1 MMKGKSMAEEILD
14 KNVNTVEVDEPEID
28 GRNKGYRG

>member
-14 KNVNTVEVDEPEID
+14 KNVNIVEVESL
-28 GRNKGYRG
+28 KSTAK

>member
-1 MMKGKSMAEEILD
+1 MAEEILD

-28 GRNKGYRG
+28 GEIGRAHV

>member
-14 KNVNTVEVDEPEID
+14 KSVNTVEVDEPEID
-28 GRNKGYRG
+28 GEI